1 MIRIAAFWMFN
12 LKTTGL
18 QFGYF
23 FGLLFCV
30 FFIIRG
36 IREEKLS
43 DILLGLIMFFM
54 SMLIQDYTFGFA
66 GINFLWE
73 QLDGWPR
80 HFPWLFPA
88 SVYFYF
94 LALTNINFRF
104 NKSHLVHIIPY
115 ILYLL
120 FSLILFVNGLTPM
133 NGLFKT
139 TWGLIWDVFFNIIS
153 YGGLIFYFVKSLKIF
168 KTYKIWTENQ
178 FSNTYDIEL
187 KWLRNFLVIFLI
199 GNILHLINSVIDYL
213 YDLPFEQDYYWQ
225 LFTVATIVYVGISGI
240 TQKQNHHMNFGS
252 QDDQTDQVAS
262 EEGNHKNEDK
272 TISSDE
278 VFFKEKLEIF
288 MDTKKP
294 YLNPD
299 LTLRDLAGSMNTNT
313 GFLSSVINNSFKKNF
328 NDYIN
333 EYRVKEFENAIKL
346 KENQHLTLIAL
357 AYDSGFNS
365 KATFNRAVKKFTGKM
380 PSELTKDI

>member
-252 QDDQTDQVAS
+252 HDDQTDQVAS